1 MHFHPRESLLLCLL
15 RVVKK
20 FDRRQSETR
29 YFSPAA
35 VRSILVISSTALGD
49 TVMSTAAMVALRVRY
64 PAARITALIHQS
76 YVDLFRRMPEL
87 DVVVS
92 YHGGYRRFVRTALAL
107 YKAKPD
113 VALILHGNEP
123 QATPL
128 AYFSRARFLFKLP
141 NNNPFR
147 FLLSNHDPVITREEI
162 GHGMTQRLQTAALID
177 ASVVGARMCLPVD
190 GDAIAA
196 VDAFLSGHGIT
207 PSHTVIGLQ
216 VGASSRSR
224 MWPAEKFVE
233 LAHGVAARYPQARF
247 VLSGSAAESAYC
259 HEIARAIDNT
269 AVVAADAVSV
279 AHIPT
284 LVRRMRLLV
293 SGDTGTMHVAVAVDT
308 PVVALFAV
316 SNPKMSGP
324 AYDLDRHVVI
334 HRPCADPGIRSKSD
348 DQTCIGQIPVADVL
362 AAVETIL
369 GRKA

>member
-1 MHFHPRESLLLCLL
+1 MHFHPRESFLLGLL
-15 RVVKK
+15 RLVKK
-20 FDRRQSETR
+20 LDRRQSETR
-29 YFSPAA
+29 YFSPAV

-49 TVMSTAAMVALRVRY
+49 TVMSTAAMMALRTRY

-76 YVDLFRRMPEL
+76 YLDLFHRMPEL
-87 DVVVS
+87 DTVIP
-92 YHGGYRRFVRTALAL
+92 YHGGYRGFVRTALAL
-107 YKAKPD
+107 RKAKPD

-128 AYFSRARFLFKLP
+128 AYFSGARFLFKLP

-147 FLLSNHDPVITREEI
+147 FLLSNHDPVITREQI
-162 GHGMTQRLQTAALID
+162 GHGLTQRLQTAALAD
-177 ASVVGARMCLPVD
+177 ASIDGPRMRLPID

-259 HEIARAIDNT
+259 HEISRAIGNT

-279 AHIPT
+279 AHLPA
-284 LVRRMRLLV
+284 LVRSMRLLV
-293 SGDTGTMHVAVAVDT
+293 SGDTGTMHVAVAVAT

-316 SNPKMSGP
+316 SNPAMSGP

-334 HRPCADPGIRSKSD
+334 HRPCDDPGIRSKSD
-348 DQTCIGQIPVADVL
+348 DQTCIGRIPVADVL

-369 GRKA
+369 VRET